1 MSVVVIA
8 EKPSV
13 ARDLAS
19 VLGAS
24 TRADAALVGNGYVVT
39 WAIGHLV
46 GIAEPAAMNP
56 DWKPWRFDRLPMLP
70 KDFLLKALEGT
81 KDHFDRIARLLTA
94 PDVERVVCAT
104 DAGREGELIFRY
116 IVRVAGCDRPVQR
129 LWISSLTPE
138 AIKEGFAGLRP
149 GADFDNLGRAAEAR
163 GRADW
168 LVGMNLSRAYSL
180 RFGGQGETR
189 KLLSV
194 GRVQTPTLAMLV
206 ERETAIRD
214 FVPEVYHEVVAT
226 FGEGADSYRST
237 WFDPARAAT
246 EGDARNATRLP
257 AAPADAEAIRDRVL
271 GGNGEVVSLSGA
283 DRNQAPP
290 LLYDLTELQR
300 HANRLYGLTANN
312 TLAAAQALYEKH
324 KLITY
329 PRTDSRHLTK
339 DVAARVKEVTDVIR
353 KYYGTAVAAGTGTRH
368 LSSRFVDD
376 AKVTDHHA
384 ILPTSVDP
392 HGKPMSR
399 DEERV
404 YDLVCRRLLMAW
416 HGDHKT
422 RVTTVV
428 TRVVTD
434 AASDLFR
441 VSGTVVTQVGWK
453 VLDVG
458 GARAE
463 KGDAKGKG
471 KKKAAKAV
479 APEGESPTDA
489 EDKAEDVAEGRL
501 PDGLSEGQVR
511 KVQACEAQ
519 RKETTP
525 PKRLTDASLLTAME
539 TAGRTLDD
547 RELEEAMSERGLGTP
562 ATRAATLETLISR
575 GYVERK
581 GKSLRATED
590 GIALI
595 DVVHEKV
602 KSPAMTGEWELLLK
616 RMEHGQGSFEAFM
629 EGIERYVI
637 EVVGSVKGMRRPE
650 GRAGAGTGS
659 GAGTGEGTGTGT
671 GAGTREGTGTGA
683 ATGTGAGMG
692 AGGSVD
698 PRASESTQP
707 ASVLG
712 VRASVVSP
720 ASRPPATPAKSAT
733 SGTSTTSATSGIP
746 VTSVNPMTPRIPAAP
761 QPPAPQPPAPQH
773 PADLATLLHDRFGFS
788 SFREGQEEVCRA
800 VTAGR
805 DALVVMPTGRGKSL
819 CYQLPG
825 IARGGTTLVVSPL
838 IALMEDQVSK
848 LKARGLRAE
857 RIHSGRSREDSR
869 AACFDYLNGRL
880 DFLFIAPERLSV
892 PGFPEMLAKRR
903 PTLIAVDEAHCISHW
918 GHDFRP
924 DYRLL
929 KDRLPLLMP
938 TPVIALTATATTRV
952 QDDICE
958 QLNVPKAGR
967 YAHGFRRDDLA
978 LEMAERPM
986 ARRMDEVERVLADP
1000 HRRPAIVYAPTRKA
1014 AEEAAKRLAGKYRAA
1029 AYHAGLDPA
1038 TRARVQEGFL
1048 GGELEVIVATI
1059 AFGMGVDKP
1068 DIRTVFHLALPGSM
1082 EAYYQEIG
1090 RAGRDGNGA
1099 RAILL
1104 YGWGDRKVHEGFFE
1118 RDYPPVT
1125 TLKSVRA
1132 MVPNDGM
1139 SRELLVRTC
1148 GLEPEVAEN
1157 AITKLWIHGG
1167 LTVDAEDVVRRGAMG
1182 WEASYESIRSHRE
1195 AQIDQVLD
1203 LARSG
1208 ACRMAQLVRHF
1219 GDKAGSACGKC
1230 DTCAPQHCSVRRFRA
1245 PTDAE
1250 RLAMNGILNEL
1261 QHRDGLATGTLHR
1274 NLFPDGRMERSEF
1287 EHLVSAMQRARILS
1301 VSDDA
1306 MEREGKM
1313 VAFRRAHLAPASRRL
1328 DSLEDAEIAIEVQP
1342 EAPATAAKG
1351 ARKARAATPRQKA
1364 EAATGGT
1371 AAPMIDAGDKDLFE
1385 TLKAWRLAAAKD
1397 EGVPAFRILTDKAL
1411 RAIVAARPRTLM
1423 ELYGLPGV
1431 GGRFVERRGKE
1442 LLAAMERAEPG

>member
-1 MSVVVIA
+1 MSVVILA

-19 VLGAS
+19 AVGA
-24 TRADAALVGNGYVVT
+24 TKRDQAALVGNGYVVT

-70 KDFLLKALEGT
+70 KDFLLHALPGT
-81 KDHFDRIARLLTA
+81 KDHFDAVARLLNA
-94 PDVERVVCAT
+94 PDVENVVCAT

-116 IVRVAGCDRPVQR
+116 IYRVAGCDKPTKR

-138 AIKEGFAGLRP
+138 AIREGFAALRP
-149 GADFDNLGRAAEAR
+149 GTDFDNLGRAAEAR

-180 RFGGQGETR
+180 RFGRQGDPNGDR

-206 ERETAIRD
+206 DREIAIRD

-226 FGEGADSYRST
+226 FGTGADSYPST

-246 EGDARNATRLP
+246 EGEARNATRLP
-257 AAPADAEAIRDRVL
+257 AEPADAQAIRDRVL
-271 GGNGEVVSLSGA
+271 GKDGKVVSLSGS
-283 DRNQAPP
+283 DKNQAPP

-300 HANRLYGLTANN
+300 HANRLYGLTAND
-312 TLAAAQALYEKH
+312 TLAAAQALYERH
-324 KLITY
+324 KLLTY
-329 PRTDSRHLTK
+329 PRTDSRHLSQ
-339 DVAARVKEVTDVIR
+339 DVANRIRAVTDVIR
-353 KYYGTAVAAGTGTRH
+353 KYYGDAVAPGTGTRP
-368 LSSRFVDD
+368 LTSRFVDD

-384 ILPTSVDP
+384 IIPTTVDP
-392 HGKPMSR
+392 HGKPLSQ

-428 TRVVTD
+428 TDVATEGALD
-434 AASDLFR
+434 HFR
-441 VSGTVVTQVGWK
+441 ASGTVVTQVGWK
-453 VLDVG
+453 VLDVSG
-458 GARAE
+458 TRAE
-463 KGDAKGKG
+463 KADGKAKKR
-471 KKKAAKAV
+471 KKAKD
-479 APEGESPTDA
+479 APEGEAPA
-489 EDKAEDVAEGRL
+489 EADEKGDEGAGGRL

-511 KVQACEAQ
+511 TVTAAEAL

-525 PKRLTDASLLTAME
+525 PKRFTDASLLTAME

-595 DVVHEKV
+595 AVVHEKV

-616 RMEHGQGSFEAFM
+616 RMEHGEASFDEFM
-629 EGIERYVI
+629 AGIERYVI
-637 EVVGSVKGMRRPE
+637 EVVGSVKSMRFP
-650 GRAGAGTGS
+650 GNGATTAQAGT
-659 GAGTGEGTGTGT
+659 
-671 GAGTREGTGTGA
+671 
-683 ATGTGAGMG
+683 
-692 AGGSVD
+692 
-698 PRASESTQP
+698 
-707 ASVLG
+707 
-712 VRASVVSP
+712 
-720 ASRPPATPAKSAT
+720 PPAPAMTATASAQPGNAARPVAP
-733 SGTSTTSATSGIP
+733 SIAPSTT
-746 VTSVNPMTPRIPAAP
+746 PAAP
-761 QPPAPQPPAPQH
+761 
-773 PADLATLLHDRFGFS
+773 ADLGALLRDRFGFAT
-788 SFREGQEEVCRA
+788 FRDGQEEVCRA
-800 VTAGR
+800 VAAGR

-825 IARGGTTLVVSPL
+825 LARGGTTLVVSPL
-838 IALMEDQVSK
+838 IALMEDQVGK
-848 LKARGLRAE
+848 LKSRGIRAE

-869 AACFDYLNGRL
+869 AACLDYLNGRL

-938 TPVIALTATATTRV
+938 APIVALTATATVQV
-952 QDDICE
+952 QDDVCQ
-958 QLNVPKAGR
+958 QLNVPKAHR
-967 YAHGFRRDDLA
+967 FVRGFRRDDLA
-978 LEMAERPM
+978 IEMAERTPS
-986 ARRMDEVERVLADP
+986 RRMDEIERVLADP
-1000 HRRPAIVYAPTRKA
+1000 RRRPAIVYTPTRKSAEDA
-1014 AEEAAKRLAGKYRAA
+1014 AARLSGRLRAA
-1029 AYHAGLDPA
+1029 AYHAGMDPA
-1038 TRARVQEGFL
+1038 ARSRVQEAFL
-1048 GGELEVIVATI
+1048 GGNLDVIVATI

-1068 DIRTVFHLALPGSM
+1068 DVRTVFHLALPGSI

-1090 RAGRDGNGA
+1090 RAGRDGQGA

-1104 YGWGDRKVHEGFFE
+1104 FGWGDRKVHEGFFQRE
-1118 RDYPPVT
+1118 YPPAS
-1125 TLKSVRA
+1125 TLKSVRE
-1132 MVPNDGM
+1132 MVPNDGL
-1139 SRELLVRTC
+1139 SREMLVRAC

-1157 AITKLWIHGG
+1157 AIAKLWIHGG
-1167 LTVDAEDVVRRGAMG
+1167 LAIDADDVVTRGAPG
-1182 WEASYESIRSHRE
+1182 WEESYESIRRHRE

-1208 ACRMAQLVRHF
+1208 ACRMALLVRHF
-1219 GDKAGSACGKC
+1219 GEHDSKACGKC
-1230 DTCAPQHCSVRRFRA
+1230 DTCAPKDCEVRRFRA

-1250 RLAMNGILNEL
+1250 RLAMDGVLREL
-1261 QHRDGLATGTLHR
+1261 QRRDGLATGTLHR
-1274 NLFPDGRMERSEF
+1274 TLFPDGRMERSDF
-1287 EHLVSAMQRARILS
+1287 ERLVSAMQHARILALAE
-1301 VSDDA
+1301 DA
-1306 MEREGKM
+1306 IERDGKM
-1313 VAFRRAHLAPASRRL
+1313 VAFRRAHLTKAAQRL
-1328 DSLEDAEIAIEVQP
+1328 DGLEDIAVPIEERP
-1342 EAPATAAKG
+1342 EGPSPGAK
-1351 ARKARAATPRQKA
+1351 ARKGKAAATPREKA
-1364 EAATGGT
+1364 AAAVTGT
-1371 AAPMIDAGDKDLFE
+1371 AAPIVDAADRGLME
-1385 TLKAWRLAAAKD
+1385 ALKAWRLHAANH

-1411 RAIVAARPRTLM
+1411 RAIVASRPRTLV

-1431 GGRFVERRGKE
+1431 GGRFVERHGKD
-1442 LLAAMERAEPG
+1442 LLEAMERAGER

>member
-13 ARDLAS
+13 ARDLAAI
-19 VLGAS
+19 LGA
-24 TRADAALVGNGYVVT
+24 TKRADVALVGNGYVVT

-46 GIAEPAAMNP
+46 GITEPAAMNP

-70 KDFLLKALEGT
+70 REFLLQALPRT
-81 KDHFDRIARLLTA
+81 KDHFDAVARLLTA

-116 IVRVAGCDRPVQR
+116 IYRMAGCDKPTER

-138 AIKEGFAGLRP
+138 AIREGFAHLRP
-149 GADFDNLGRAAEAR
+149 GADFDDLGRAAEAR

-168 LVGMNLSRAYSL
+168 LVGMNLSRAYSI
-180 RFGGQGETR
+180 RFGTQGAGGDR

-206 ERETAIRD
+206 EREVAIRD

-226 FGEGADSYRST
+226 FGSSTDAYAST
-237 WFDPARAAT
+237 WFDPARAAA
-246 EGDARNATRLP
+246 EGEARNASRLP
-257 AAPADAEAIRDRVL
+257 ADGVDADAIKARVL
-271 GGNGEVVSLSGA
+271 GQPGEVTSLSGA
-283 DRNQAPP
+283 DRNLSPP

-300 HANRLYGLTANN
+300 HANRLYGLTAND

-324 KLITY
+324 KLLTY
-329 PRTDSRHLTK
+329 PRTDSRHLSK
-339 DVAARVKEVTDVIR
+339 DVAARIKAVTDVIA
-353 KYYGTAVAAGTGTRH
+353 KYYGDAVAAGTGTRP

-384 ILPTSVDP
+384 IIPTTVDP
-392 HGKPMSR
+392 HGKALSQ

-422 RVTTVV
+422 RVTTVI
-428 TRVVTD
+428 TRVVTEGATD
-434 AASDLFR
+434 RFR
-441 VSGTVVTQVGWK
+441 ASGTVVTQVGWK
-453 VLDVG
+453 ALEVG
-458 GARAE
+458 GARSEKAE
-463 KGDAKGKG
+463 GKG
-471 KKKAAKAV
+471 KKRKAKTAT
-479 APEGESPTDA
+479 PEG
-489 EDKAEDVAEGRL
+489 EDKAEVDDKADDAAGNRL
-501 PDGLSEGQVR
+501 PDGLCEGQVR
-511 KVQACEAQ
+511 PVTAAEAQ

-525 PKRLTDASLLTAME
+525 PKRFTDASLLTAME
-539 TAGRTLDD
+539 TAGKALDD

-581 GKSLRATED
+581 GKSLRATDD
-590 GIALI
+590 GVALI
-595 DVVHEKV
+595 EVVHEKV
-602 KSPAMTGEWELLLK
+602 KSPAMTGEWELRLK
-616 RMEHGQGSFEAFM
+616 RMERGDGTLEAFM
-629 EGIERYVI
+629 AGIERYIV
-637 EVVGSVKGMRRPE
+637 EVVGAVKAMRMNRDGP
-650 GRAGAGTGS
+650 GTQASPRAGSLAPDAARAPAHATPAS
-659 GAGTGEGTGTGT
+659 D
-671 GAGTREGTGTGA
+671 GA
-683 ATGTGAGMG
+683 A
-692 AGGSVD
+692 
-698 PRASESTQP
+698 P
-707 ASVLG
+707 A
-712 VRASVVSP
+712 AA
-720 ASRPPATPAKSAT
+720 ASRPPEVS
-733 SGTSTTSATSGIP
+733 
-746 VTSVNPMTPRIPAAP
+746 PR
-761 QPPAPQPPAPQH
+761 PAPIPSPAP
-773 PADLATLLHDRFGFS
+773 PDLPSLLRERFGFE

-800 VTAGR
+800 VTAGH

-838 IALMEDQVSK
+838 IALMEDQVGK

-869 AACFDYLNGRL
+869 AACLDYLNERL
-880 DFLFIAPERLSV
+880 DYLFIAPERLSV

-903 PTLIAVDEAHCISHW
+903 PVLVAVDEAHCISHW

-938 TPVIALTATATTRV
+938 APVVALTATATLKV
-952 QDDICE
+952 QDDICQ
-958 QLNVPKAGR
+958 QLNVPQALR
-967 YAHGFRRDDLA
+967 FARGFRRDDLA
-978 LEMAERPM
+978 LEMAERTPSK
-986 ARRMDEVERVLADP
+986 RMDEVERVLQDP
-1000 HRRPAIVYAPTRKA
+1000 ARRPAIVYAPTRRSAEDA
-1014 AEEAAKRLAGKYRAA
+1014 ATRLAVRFRSA

-1038 TRARVQEGFL
+1038 TRSRVQDRFL
-1048 GGELEVIVATI
+1048 GGDLDVIVATI

-1068 DIRTVFHLALPGSM
+1068 DVRTVFHLALPGSM

-1090 RAGRDGNGA
+1090 RAGRDGQGA

-1118 RDYPPVT
+1118 RDYPPAT
-1125 TLKSVRA
+1125 TLKSIRD
-1132 MVPNDGM
+1132 MVPNDGL
-1139 SRELLVRTC
+1139 SRESLVHSC

-1157 AITKLWIHGG
+1157 AVSKLWIHGG
-1167 LTVDAEDVVRRGAMG
+1167 LSVDSSDVVHRGGTG
-1182 WEASYESIRSHRE
+1182 WEESYESIRRHRE

-1208 ACRMAQLVRHF
+1208 ACRMAALVRHF
-1219 GDKAGSACGKC
+1219 GDKSGGACGRC
-1230 DTCAPQHCSVRRFRA
+1230 DTCAPKACSVRRFRA

-1250 RLAMNGILNEL
+1250 TAAMNGILIEL

-1274 NLFPDGRMERSEF
+1274 NLFPDGSMERSDF
-1287 EHLVSAMQRARILS
+1287 ERIVSAMQLARLLAI
-1301 VSDDA
+1301 SDDA
-1306 MEREGKM
+1306 MERDGRT
-1313 VAFRRAHLAPASRRL
+1313 VAFRRAHLVPAARRM
-1328 DSLEDAEIAIEVQP
+1328 DGVKGVEVFIEERP
-1342 EAPATAAKG
+1342 AGPATGAKG
-1351 ARKARAATPRQKA
+1351 ARKKAATPRQL
-1364 EAATGGT
+1364 AAAAVTGT
-1371 AAPMIDAGDKDLFE
+1371 AAPMIDPIDKGLME
-1385 TLKAWRLAAAKD
+1385 VLKAWRLAAAKS

-1431 GGRFVERRGKE
+1431 GGRFVERHGKD
-1442 LLAAMERAEPG
+1442 LLVAMDRAAD

>member
-13 ARDLAS
+13 ARDLAN

-24 TRADAALVGNGYVVT
+24 KRVNAALVGNGYVVT

-46 GIAEPAAMNP
+46 GIAEPGAMNP

-70 KDFLLKALEGT
+70 KDFLLKAIERT
-81 KDHFDRIARLLTA
+81 KSHFDDVAALLTA
-94 PDVERVVCAT
+94 PDVESIVCAT

-116 IVRVAGCDRPVQR
+116 IVKVAGCDRPVQR

-138 AIKEGFAGLRP
+138 AIKEGFASLRP
-149 GADFDNLGRAAEAR
+149 GGDYDNLGRAAEAR

-194 GRVQTPTLAMLV
+194 GRVQTPTLAMIV
-206 ERETAIRD
+206 ERETTIRD

-226 FGEGADSYRST
+226 FGEAADSYRST
-237 WFDPARAAT
+237 WFDPTRAAT
-246 EGDARNATRLP
+246 EGEARNAQRLP
-257 AAPADAEAIRDRVL
+257 AEPAEAEAIRARVL
-271 GGNGEVVSLSGA
+271 QQNGEVVSLSGA

-324 KLITY
+324 KLLTY

-339 DVAARVKEVTDVIR
+339 DVAARIKEVTDVIR
-353 KYYGTAVAAGTGTRH
+353 KYYGDAVAAGTGTRP
-368 LSSRFVDD
+368 LSPRFVDD

-392 HGKPMSR
+392 HGKAMSV

-404 YDLVCRRLLMAW
+404 YDLVCRRLLMCW

-428 TRVVTD
+428 TRVTTPDATD
-434 AASDLFR
+434 HFR
-441 VSGTVVTQVGWK
+441 ASGTVVTQVGWK

-458 GARAE
+458 GGRAD
-463 KGDAKGKG
+463 KADAKAKG
-471 KKKAAKAV
+471 KKKAAKAAV
-479 APEGESPTDA
+479 PEGEAPAEAEEKPDDA
-489 EDKAEDVAEGRL
+489 AEGRL
-501 PDGLSEGQVR
+501 PDGLCEGQVR
-511 KVQACEAQ
+511 VVTACEAQ

-539 TAGRTLDD
+539 TAGKTLDD

-581 GKSLRATED
+581 GKSLRATDD

-616 RMEHGQGSFEAFM
+616 RMEQGQGSFETFM
-629 EGIERYVI
+629 DGIERYVI
-637 EVVGSVKGMRRPE
+637 EVVGAIKGMRRM
-650 GRAGAGTGS
+650 GS
-659 GAGTGEGTGTGT
+659 GPAEP
-671 GAGTREGTGTGA
+671 
-683 ATGTGAGMG
+683 ATT
-692 AGGSVD
+692 
-698 PRASESTQP
+698 T
-707 ASVLG
+707 G
-712 VRASVVSP
+712 VRAPTAPTGV
-720 ASRPPATPAKSAT
+720 R
-733 SGTSTTSATSGIP
+733 TTA
-746 VTSVNPMTPRIPAAP
+746 AAP
-761 QPPAPQPPAPQH
+761 QPTSQQQTPQQPSQPQRAPQEPSPQPPPSQTPPPPAP
-773 PADLATLLHDRFGFS
+773 PPDLATLLREQFGFAA
-788 SFREGQEEVCRA
+788 FREGQEEVCCA

-857 RIHSGRSREDSR
+857 RIHSGRTREDSR

-903 PTLIAVDEAHCISHW
+903 PTLVAVDEAHCISHW

-986 ARRMDEVERVLADP
+986 ARRMDEVETVLADP
-1000 HRRPAIVYAPTRKA
+1000 RRRPAIVYAPTRKS
-1014 AEEAAKRLAGKYRAA
+1014 AEEAATRLAGKYRAA

-1048 GGELEVIVATI
+1048 GGDLEVIVATI

-1090 RAGRDGNGA
+1090 RAGRDGKGA

-1118 RDYPPVT
+1118 RDYPPAT
-1125 TLKSVRA
+1125 TLKSIRA
-1132 MVPNDGM
+1132 MVPNDGL
-1139 SRELLVRTC
+1139 SRDLLVRTC

-1157 AITKLWIHGG
+1157 AIAKLWIHGG
-1167 LTVDAEDVVRRGAMG
+1167 LIVDGDDVVKRGATG

-1219 GDKAGSACGKC
+1219 GDKAGGACGKC
-1230 DTCAPQHCSVRRFRA
+1230 DTCAPQDCSVRHFRA

-1250 RLAMNGILNEL
+1250 RTAMNGILNEL

-1274 NLFPDGRMERSEF
+1274 NLFPDGRMERSQF
-1287 EHLVSAMQRARILS
+1287 EHLISAMQLARILS
-1301 VSDDA
+1301 ISEDS
-1306 MEREGKM
+1306 MEREGKV

-1328 DSLEDAEIAIEVQP
+1328 DSLEDASIPIEERP
-1342 EAPATAAKG
+1342 EGPAAGAKG
-1351 ARKARAATPRQKA
+1351 TRKAKAATPRQKA
-1364 EAATGGT
+1364 ESATAGT
-1371 AAPMIDAGDKDLFE
+1371 AAPIIDAGDKGLFE
-1385 TLKAWRLAAAKD
+1385 TLKAWRLAAARD

-1442 LLAAMERAEPG
+1442 LLAAMERDEAG